1 MLLSANGA
9 QDMFISGNPTQSH
22 FISLHKQH
30 TPFYRTTYPIES
42 ETPTDFGSTLSF
54 RIPTDVGEFINRITL
69 KGELRQV
76 GLSNPD
82 YKSFITNKLIDYVEL
97 FIGEQSIQKLT
108 GEYIA
113 IHHQSHA
120 RDISTYERLYAHGS
134 NEVGQTFQVTST
146 AEDNP
151 FFLDIPF
158 YFHNVNQL
166 AIPCCALKKHGIRV
180 VIKLK
185 KPNDNTIV
193 SKIFETALNIT
204 YVHVGYEEKTFIESS
219 PISHVIQQLQFS
231 EFKIKQGILS
241 KILMLNFNNPVSELF
256 FVAHRA
262 SNSCD
267 FIDIENI
274 ELNFNNTSVFNRD
287 NKFLCYKQS
296 LDNHIRSPSG
306 KDLDGGGKYC
316 SYSFSLNPISG
327 LPMGSVNMSRIIH
340 KLLKIAIPTNINE
353 DVIVRV
359 YAVSHNILMFSHGLA
374 GLKF

>member
-1 MLLSANGA
+1 
-9 QDMFISGNPTQSH
+9 MFI
-22 FISLHKQH
+22 K
-30 TPFYRTTYPIES
+30 
-42 ETPTDFGSTLSF
+42 
-54 RIPTDVGEFINRITL
+54 
-69 KGELRQV
+69 
-76 GLSNPD
+76 
-82 YKSFITNKLIDYVEL
+82 
-97 FIGEQSIQKLT
+97 
-108 GEYIA
+108 
-113 IHHQSHA
+113 
-120 RDISTYERLYAHGS
+120 
-134 NEVGQTFQVTST
+134 
-146 AEDNP
+146 
-151 FFLDIPF
+151 
-158 YFHNVNQL
+158 
-166 AIPCCALKKHGIRV
+166 
-180 VIKLK
+180 
-185 KPNDNTIV
+185 
-193 SKIFETALNIT
+193 
-204 YVHVGYEEKTFIESS
+204 
-219 PISHVIQQLQFS
+219 QLQFS
-231 EFKIKQGILS
+231 EFKNKQGILS
-241 KILMLNFNNPVSELF
+241 KILMLNFNNLVSELF
-256 FVAHRA
+256 FVARRA

>member
-1 MLLSANGA
+1 M
-9 QDMFISGNPTQSH
+9 
-22 FISLHKQH
+22 
-30 TPFYRTTYPIES
+30 
-42 ETPTDFGSTLSF
+42 
-54 RIPTDVGEFINRITL
+54 
-69 KGELRQV
+69 
-76 GLSNPD
+76 
-82 YKSFITNKLIDYVEL
+82 

-134 NEVGQTFQVTST
+134 NEVGQTFQLTST

-204 YVHVGYEEKTFIESS
+204 YVHVGYEEKSFIESS

-327 LPMGSVNMSRIIH
+327 LPMGSVNTSRIIH